1 MADTKT
7 EYYQD
12 KRGEWRWRK
21 LASNG
26 QIVGASSEGYVE
38 KKDAQKNANRK
49 GDKDKWEF
57 YKDKAGEF
65 RWRAVS
71 AANGKQVGRS
81 SEGFKSKKTAENNA
95 AMNGWPGKG

>member
-12 KRGEWRWRK
+12 KKGEWRWRK
-21 LASNG
+21 TSKANG
-26 QIVGASSEGYVE
+26 QIVGASSEGYAD

-49 GDKDKWEF
+49 GDKDTWEF

-65 RWRAVS
+65 RWRAM

-81 SEGFKSKKTAENNA
+81 SEGFKSKRTAEKNA
-95 AMNGWPGKG
+95 EMNGWPGKG